1 MAKLPLN
8 MANTTVTL
16 KFCDNKLLALNLF
29 VIEVPGMSHL
39 PIIVGFGGFSA
50 AGRSSGHHA
59 YRRMVIESL
68 PVKDRQETLAGLAV
82 MMGLIQHDGEQ
93 YLDEMGKPLS
103 LSQIEME
110 YGAAVLDGTLI
121 RRIEKTYFDVDAA
134 HWQKNAVL
142 GAGDQPLVFEMRRR
156 DLPEPVPTNWLIRD
170 LDDDRVRV
178 TAPTGL
184 EVKFDS
190 YRELPVKSAGQLPRG
205 FNPGAL
211 YNSHFHPRALQL
223 AVIGASDAVQSI
235 GIEWQLIMDAVEPD
249 QIGVYA
255 SNVMSQMDENG
266 FGGLLQARL
275 KGGRVSTKQCPL
287 GLNTMPAD
295 FVNAYILG
303 SVGHTG
309 AIVGAC
315 ASFLYNLRAAV
326 EDIAS
331 GKCRVAVVGNAEA
344 PILPE
349 IIDGYATMGALASE
363 EKLQKLDGVA
373 VADARRTSRPFGE
386 NAGFTMAEASQYIVL
401 MDDAL
406 VMELGANIHGAVSD
420 VFINADGFKKSIS
433 APGPGNFITMAK
445 AVAAAKAMLGDEAIR
460 ERSMIQAHGS
470 STPQNRV
477 TESHIFDQV
486 AEAFGITRWP
496 VSAVKAYV
504 GHSLSAA
511 SGEQLISSLGIF
523 KYGLIPGI
531 KTIDK
536 VADDVFADRLCISIT
551 DVNRKNAPI
560 DVAFLNSKGFGGNN
574 ATANVLAPHVV
585 ESMLERRYGN
595 VAFAAY
601 CEHRGLAV
609 SNAEKYDRLAL
620 TGNFNTI
627 YHFGKNL
634 IDESQIKIS
643 QSQVTLPGFAHAIDL
658 QLVNRFADMTD

>member
-1 MAKLPLN
+1 
-8 MANTTVTL
+8 
-16 KFCDNKLLALNLF
+16 
-29 VIEVPGMSHL
+29 MSHL

-68 PVKDRQETLAGLAV
+68 PAQERQETLAGLAA
-82 MMGLIQHDGEQ
+82 MMGLVTFNDGQ
-93 YLDEMGKPLS
+93 YQDESGRVLS
-103 LSQIEME
+103 LVQIEAE

-142 GAGDQPLVFEMRRR
+142 GAGGEPLVFDMRRR
-156 DLPEPVPTNWLIRD
+156 DLPEPTPVNWQLHD
-170 LDDDRVRV
+170 LDEDRVRV
-178 TAPTGL
+178 TAPNGL

-211 YNSHFHPRALQL
+211 YNSHYHPRALQL

-235 GIEWQLIMDAVEPD
+235 GIEWQTIMDAVNPD

-326 EDIAS
+326 EDIIA

-363 EKLQKLDGVA
+363 DKLKKLDNA
-373 VADARRTSRPFGE
+373 EEADPRRTSRPFGE

-406 VMELGANIHGAVSD
+406 VVELGADIHGAVSD

-433 APGPGNFITMAK
+433 APGPGNYITMAK
-445 AVAAAKAMLGDEAIR
+445 AVAAARTLVGDEAVR

-477 TESHIFDQV
+477 TESQIFDQV
-486 AEAFGITRWP
+486 AQTFGITNWP

-511 SGEQLISSLGIF
+511 SGEQLVSTLGIF

-536 VADDVFADRLCISIT
+536 VADDVFADRLSISIA
-551 DVNRKNAPI
+551 DVNRKSSPI

-574 ATANVLAPHVV
+574 ATANVLAPHIV
-585 ESMLERRYGN
+585 ESMLLRRHGVEAIAVYSERRK
-595 VAFAAY
+595 VTIAK
-601 CEHRGLAV
+601 
-609 SNAEKYDRLAL
+609 SNSYDQQAL
-620 TGNFNTI
+620 TGNFDTI

-634 IDESQIKIS
+634 IDESQITIT
-643 QSQVTLPGFAHAIDL
+643 QSQVTLPGFAHPIDL
-658 QLVNRFADMTD
+658 QLINRFADMTN

>member
-1 MAKLPLN
+1 
-8 MANTTVTL
+8 
-16 KFCDNKLLALNLF
+16 
-29 VIEVPGMSHL
+29 MSHL

-68 PVKDRQETLAGLAV
+68 PAQECQETLAGLAA
-82 MMGLIQHDGEQ
+82 MMGLVEYESGQYQNETGEA
-93 YLDEMGKPLS
+93 LS
-103 LSQIEME
+103 LAQIESE
-110 YGAAVLDGTLI
+110 YGAAILDGTLI

-142 GAGDQPLVFEMRRR
+142 GAGDEPLVFDMRRR
-156 DLPEPVPTNWLIRD
+156 DLPEPVPAGWQVKD

-178 TAPTGL
+178 SAPNGL

-211 YNSHFHPRALQL
+211 YNSHYHPRALQL

-235 GIEWQLIMDAVEPD
+235 GIEWQTIMDAVNPD

-326 EDIAS
+326 EDIVS

-363 EKLQKLDGVA
+363 DKLKKLDNTEI
-373 VADARRTSRPFGE
+373 ADPRRTSRPFGE

-406 VMELGANIHGAVSD
+406 VMDLGADIHGAVSD

-433 APGPGNFITMAK
+433 APGPGNYITMAK
-445 AVAAAKAMLGDEAIR
+445 AVAAARALLGDEAVR

-477 TESHIFDQV
+477 TESQIFDHV
-486 AEAFGITRWP
+486 AQTFGITNWP
-496 VSAVKAYV
+496 VSAVKSYV

-511 SGEQLISSLGIF
+511 SGEQLVSSLGIF

-536 VADDVFADRLCISIT
+536 VADDVFAERLSISIT
-551 DVNRKNAPI
+551 DVDRKNSPI

-585 ESMLERRYGN
+585 ESMLSRRYG
-595 VAFAAY
+595 ADALAAY
-601 CEHRGLAV
+601 KNLRKDVVAKAN
-609 SNAEKYDRLAL
+609 SYDQQAL
-620 TGNFNTI
+620 TGNFDTI

-634 IDESQIKIS
+634 IDESQITIT
-643 QSQVTLPGFAHAIDL
+643 QSQVTLPGFAHPIELA
-658 QLVNRFADMTD
+658 VSNRFSDMTN

>member
-1 MAKLPLN
+1 
-8 MANTTVTL
+8 
-16 KFCDNKLLALNLF
+16 
-29 VIEVPGMSHL
+29 MSHL
-39 PIIVGFGGFSA
+39 PVIVGFGGFSA

-68 PVKDRQETLAGLAV
+68 PVHERQETLAGLAV
-82 MMGLIQHDGEQ
+82 MMGLIKCENDT
-93 YLDEMGKPLS
+93 YLS
-103 LSQIEME
+103 LDGQVLDFAQIEQE
-110 YGAAVLDGTLI
+110 YSAAVLDGTLI

-142 GAGDQPLVFEMRRR
+142 GASGSPLVFEMRRR
-156 DLPEPVPTNWLIRD
+156 DLPEPVPVDWQVDD
-170 LDDDRVRV
+170 LSEDRVQV
-178 TAPTGL
+178 SVFNGL

-211 YNSHFHPRALQL
+211 YNSHYHPRALQL
-223 AVIGASDAVQSI
+223 AVIGASDAVQSV
-235 GIEWQLIMDAVEPD
+235 GVEWQVIMDAVQPD
-249 QIGVYA
+249 QVAVYA
-255 SNVMSQMDENG
+255 SNVMSQMDGDG

-309 AIVGAC
+309 ALTGAC

-326 EDIAS
+326 EDIVA
-331 GKCRVAVVGNAEA
+331 GKCRVAVVGCAEA

-363 EKLQKLDGVA
+363 DKLKKLDS
-373 VADARRTSRPFGE
+373 ADETDPRRTSRPFGE

-406 VMELGANIHGAVSD
+406 ALELGADIHGAVSD

-433 APGPGNFITMAK
+433 APGPGNYITMAK
-445 AVAAAKAMLGDEAIR
+445 AVAAARALLGDEAVR
-460 ERSMIQAHGS
+460 KRSMIQAHGS

-477 TESHIFDQV
+477 TESQIFDQV
-486 AEAFGITRWP
+486 AQVFGITEWP

-511 SGEQLISSLGIF
+511 SGEQLIASLGVF

-531 KTIDK
+531 KTIDR
-536 VADDVFADRLCISIT
+536 VADDVFSARLSISIA
-551 DVNRKNAPI
+551 DVDRKDSPI
-560 DVAFLNSKGFGGNN
+560 DIAFLNSKGFGGNN

-585 ESMLERRYGN
+585 ESMLVRRYGEKKLVDYKMRRQAV
-595 VAFAAY
+595 VAKAAD
-601 CEHRGLAV
+601 
-609 SNAEKYDRLAL
+609 YDGQAL
-620 TGNFNTI
+620 KGKFDTI

-634 IDESQIKIS
+634 IDESQIVIDESSIS
-643 QSQVTLPGFAHAIDL
+643 LPGFAHRIDL
-658 QLVNRFADMTD
+658 DIFNRFEDMV